1 MFRVRLAT
9 EEDDAALRDL
19 IARSVRGLAVSSYD
33 AETLEAA
40 LGTVLGLDTQLI
52 TDRTYFA
59 VEEPAGSIVAC
70 GGWSR
75 RKTLYGSDAHAE
87 RDAAFLDPAVDAAKI
102 RAFFVDPGW
111 ARRGLGTLLL
121 ETCENAAAAAGFRR
135 FELGATLSGIPL
147 YAAKG
152 YGAGERVDVP
162 LRDGHKLGVV
172 KMVKRRELFG
182 LLAALPVKGAAGAPV
197 PIRRITQPGDGSRK
211 FHWFGYYDKLQFDPK
226 GRYVLGQQVD
236 FEHRSPKAEDVIR
249 VGIIDTQKGDTWK
262 ELGTTRAWNWQQG
275 CMLQWLPGS
284 DREVMWNDREG
295 DQFVCRV
302 HDLKSGKTRTIGAP
316 VYTLSPDGKTGLAPD
331 FRRLNDC
338 RPGYGYAGI
347 ADPYAGDLAPTQ
359 TGLWKID
366 MRTGARK
373 LLFDFASVSKIPHRE
388 PFSNGAKHWF
398 NHLLFNTD
406 GSRFIFLHRWRGD
419 KEKAGF
425 STRMFTADVDG
436 GGLYPLDPWGKT
448 SHFIWRDPKTVL
460 AWAWHPS
467 HGDAFYVYE
476 DKTEK
481 VEVIGKGVMT
491 VNGHCVYLP
500 GNKWILNDTY
510 PDKERLQHLYL
521 YEVASGKRLPLADL
535 LSPKEYVGE
544 WRTDLH
550 ARFSP
555 DGKKVCIDSTHEGL
569 GRQMYLLDISSVAS

>member
-1 MFRVRLAT
+1 MFQVRLAS
-9 EEDDAALRDL
+9 EADSEALREL
-19 IARSVRGLAVSSYD
+19 IVQSVRGLAVAAYD
-33 AETLEAA
+33 AATLEAA

-52 TDRTYFA
+52 ADRTYY
-59 VEEPAGSIVAC
+59 VVTAGETMVAC

-75 RKTLYGSDAHAE
+75 RKTLFGSDAHAE
-87 RDAAFLDPAVDAAKI
+87 RDAGLLDPAVDAAKI
-102 RAFFVDPGW
+102 RAFFVHPDW

-121 ETCENAAAAAGFRR
+121 ETCEKAAAEAGFRAY
-135 FELGATLSGIPL
+135 ELGATLSGIAL
-147 YAAKG
+147 YEARG
-152 YGAGERVDVP
+152 YVAGERVEAP

-172 KMVKRRELFG
+172 KMMKRREFLG
-182 LLAALPVKGAAGAPV
+182 LLAALSLRGEKV
-197 PIRRITQPGDGSRK
+197 PMRRITQGPK
-211 FHWFGYYDKLQFDPK
+211 FHWFGYYDKLQFDPR

-236 FEHRSPKAEDVIR
+236 FEHRSPRAEDVIR
-249 VGIIDTQKGDTWK
+249 VGVIDTARGDAWK

-295 DQFVCRV
+295 DRFVCRV
-302 HDLKSGKTRTIGAP
+302 HDVKSGKTRTLGAP

-347 ADPYAGDLAPTQ
+347 ADPHREELAPTQ

-366 MRTGARK
+366 MRTGAER
-373 LLFDFASVSKIPHRE
+373 LLFDFASVAKIPHRE
-388 PFSNGAKHWF
+388 AFSRGAKHWF

-406 GSRFIFLHRWRGD
+406 GSRFIFLHRWRGE
-419 KEKAGF
+419 KEGTSF
-425 STRMFTADVDG
+425 STRMFTARADG
-436 GGLYPLDPWGKT
+436 SDLYALDPWGKT

-467 HGDAFYVYE
+467 HGEAFYLYE

-491 VNGHCVYLP
+491 VNGHCTYLP
-500 GNKWILNDTY
+500 GNRWILNDTY
-510 PDKERLQHLYL
+510 PDKDRLQHLYL
-521 YEVASGKRLPLADL
+521 YEVASGKRVPLADL
-535 LSPKEYVGE
+535 VSPPEYKGE

-555 DGKKVCIDSTHEGL
+555 DGKKVCIDSTHEGM
-569 GRQMYLLDISSVAS
+569 GRQMYLLDLTGMV